1 MLPRMTGGNWLFW
14 SVMVWIAVNVL
25 WIGLI
30 EMYVSQW
37 VGLIIATLLAI
48 ATFKWGPRPREIKG
62 EEEE

>member
-1 MLPRMTGGNWLFW
+1 MLPRMTGGNWFFW

-30 EMYVSQW
+30 EMYVTQW

-48 ATFKWGPRPREIKG
+48 ATFKWGPRPQEIEG